1 MRIISKLFLAGL
13 ALAATPAK
21 ACDSTLDIVLDLSG
35 ATGFDNN
42 GNDFDILRELV
53 VLTGLQEALGMPKD
67 GGLRRVTVFAPRDD
81 AFIRLA
87 DQLSDLV
94 DGDFNSDDEEEAFT
108 YIAGVLTTIAGDL
121 GTDLKMLV
129 TSILQYHIGNKP
141 IVFMDEARKGKKK
154 HMVTTLYDKMMIEVE
169 MAMPTDNNNM
179 RMKMIHEADG
189 QSFRYPKIHN
199 TLYDIETCNG
209 RLNVLK
215 DVLIPLDV

>member
-1 MRIISKLFLAGL
+1 
-13 ALAATPAK
+13 
-21 ACDSTLDIVLDLSG
+21 
-35 ATGFDNN
+35 
-42 GNDFDILRELV
+42 
-53 VLTGLQEALGMPKD
+53 MPKD

>member
-53 VLTGLQEALGMPKD
+53 VLTGLQEALGKPKD

>member
-53 VLTGLQEALGMPKD
+53 VLTGLQEALGKPKD

-169 MAMPTDNNNM
+169 MAMPTEFNNM